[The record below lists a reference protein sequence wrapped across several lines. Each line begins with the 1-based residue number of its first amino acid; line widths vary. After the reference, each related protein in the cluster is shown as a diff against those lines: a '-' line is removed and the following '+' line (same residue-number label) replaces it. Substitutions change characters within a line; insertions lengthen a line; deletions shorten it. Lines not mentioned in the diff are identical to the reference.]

1 MTDSTDNGRKSARG
15 RKPKKREEDVLES
28 ESEESTSEDEQ
39 KPAKVSASKR
49 KATRRGGDDDSS
61 ETRDESGGDET
72 GGDEKK
78 TEARAFDTDSVEKVA
93 PRRQEIELSPA
104 EVIKTGE
111 HWLSEL
117 FTKMK
122 LDLEGKGSQDGENF
136 VFNISGPDTGD
147 FIGKSRQS
155 PRVLQAVQTILV
167 EKLGRSTRGK
177 VVVDLGGFKE
187 ERKGRL
193 SEVAAQLGKTAR
205 RIKRPLTVAGL
216 NNYERRVIHQEL
228 EDVDGLTTES
238 TDQGIFRK
246 LRVLPD

>member
-15 RKPKKREEDVLES
+15 RKPKKREEDVLEG
-28 ESEESTSEDEQ
+28 ESEESVSKDDQT
-39 KPAKVSASKR
+39 PAKVSASKR
-49 KATRRGGDDDSS
+49 KATRRGDGDDSADAESDKSS
-61 ETRDESGGDET
+61 
-72 GGDEKK
+72 GDEKK
-78 TEARAFDTDSVEKVA
+78 TEAKAFDTDSVEKVA

-111 HWLSEL
+111 KWLSEL

-122 LDLEGKGSQDGENF
+122 LDLEGKGSRDGENF

-193 SEVAAQLGKTAR
+193 SEVAAHLGKTAR
-205 RIKRPLTVAGL
+205 RINRPLMVAGL

>member
-15 RKPKKREEDVLES
+15 RKPKKRQEDVLEG
-28 ESEESTSEDEQ
+28 ESEESASEDDQ
-39 KPAKVSASKR
+39 KPAKVSARKR
-49 KATRRGGDDDSS
+49 KATRRGGDDDST
-61 ETRDESGGDET
+61 EARDET
-72 GGDEKK
+72 GDEAGDEKK

-93 PRRQEIELSPA
+93 PRSQEIELSPA

-111 HWLSEL
+111 KWLSEL

-122 LDLEGKGSQDGENF
+122 LDLEGKGSRDGENF

-193 SEVAAQLGKTAR
+193 TEVATQLGKTAR

-228 EDVDGLTTES
+228 ADVDGLTTES